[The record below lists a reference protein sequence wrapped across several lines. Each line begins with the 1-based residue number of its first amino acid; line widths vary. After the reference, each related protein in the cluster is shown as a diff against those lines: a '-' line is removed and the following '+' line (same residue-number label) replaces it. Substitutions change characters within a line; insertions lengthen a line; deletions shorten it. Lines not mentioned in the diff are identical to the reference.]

1 MESIKPLRSLKLPN
15 DNIYHVVQPYS
26 FSGSLTP
33 QNALLCAYFSEKD
46 SNFKGNIEVYY
57 NNQHATV
64 YYDRDKSEYS
74 LIAGSIAN
82 MEMWFKKY
90 DGTNNVAIFLH
101 SSSPESKVVVV
112 QISNAYD
119 ITRPENIN
127 ISREEVSL
135 LPLSS
140 NSAPSTVYSGRGAP
154 GADLGN
160 VGDIYIQIIT
170 SAEGTDSE

>member
-1 MESIKPLRSLKLPN
+1 MANIKPLRSLKLPNN

-26 FSGSLTP
+26 FSGSLTA

-82 MEMWFKKY
+82 MEMQFKQY
-90 DGTNNVAIFLH
+90 GTNVAIFLH
-101 SSSPESKVVVV
+101 SSLTESKSVVV

-119 ITRPENIN
+119 ITRPENID
-127 ISREEVSL
+127 ITQAEVFSL
-135 LPLSS
+135 SLTGNYTS
-140 NSAPSTVYSGRGAP
+140 STVYSGSGAP